1 MLGLPAPVWT
11 MALWLIISI
20 PLVGLSI
27 LFPMSPEHSVL
38 AKLAVIAYSA
48 LMVIVLLVRG
58 PATPDWW
65 LRALVVA
72 NAISTAILVAMA
84 PTSAGA
90 IGNAIGFVSVALY
103 PAFWHSRR
111 FALAMVALA
120 SLSLLAAISI
130 SGRGAEL
137 LMTWLTTSV
146 VCLGIAVVVATLVAA
161 LDRLAMAD
169 PLTGLM
175 NRRGLL
181 AAASDTLPSG
191 HDRAR
196 CLVSID
202 LDGFKQ
208 VNDALGHLEGDTMLR
223 RFGDAL
229 RRELRDAD
237 IVARLGGDEFVIVL
251 SGTAQRDVPAVLER
265 LRRASPVSWS
275 AGVVEWPAD
284 EHFESALARADA
296 LLYDQK
302 RSRGSAEPV
311 HDVRR

>member
-1 MLGLPAPVWT
+1 
-11 MALWLIISI
+11 MALWLLVGI

-27 LFPMSPEHSVL
+27 AFPMSPEQNIQ
-38 AKLAVIAYSA
+38 AKLAVVVYSA
-48 LMVIVLLVRG
+48 FMVIVLLARG
-58 PATPDWW
+58 SATPDWW
-65 LRALVVA
+65 LRALVVMNTA
-72 NAISTAILVAMA
+72 STAILVALA
-84 PTSAGA
+84 PTAAGA
-90 IGNAIGFVSVALY
+90 VGNTIGFVSVAVY
-103 PAFWHSRR
+103 TAFWHSRR
-111 FALAMVALA
+111 FALAIVGFA
-120 SLSLLAAISI
+120 SLSLFAAVAV
-130 SGRGAEL
+130 SGRGLEL

-146 VCLGIAVVVATLVAA
+146 VCLGLAVVVSTLVAA

-181 AAASDTLPSG
+181 ATAADAPAPG
-191 HDRAR
+191 AERRR

-208 VNDALGHLEGDTMLR
+208 VNDALGHLEGDAVLR

-251 SGTAQRDVPAVLER
+251 ADTVEHDVPAVLER
-265 LRRASPVSWS
+265 LRLASPVSWS
-275 AGVVEWPAD
+275 AGVVDWPVG

-296 LLYDQK
+296 LLYDEK
-302 RSRGSAEPV
+302 RSRGAAEPASN
-311 HDVRR
+311 VRR